1 MISTRGGSPARAIR
15 SGGRPGGSQSGT
27 VELPHTL
34 EEVRAEKGRRS
45 LEAYVGEAWRQVNPE
60 TPLVWNWHIGAICEL
75 LEAVT
80 AGEVQNAL
88 FNVPPGFAKS
98 LIISVLWPTWEWGPK
113 GLPHLSHL
121 AASNSRELAVRD
133 TLRARRVIQSDWY
146 QRHYGDAFR
155 LAGDQNRKMRF
166 DNDRGGSRFATSVG
180 SGTGE
185 RGNRVILD
193 DPHQLDDAEH
203 PDRIRKA
210 VRYNNVTLDSRL
222 ADRERDSK
230 VVVQQRVVRRD
241 VSGDIMRKMA
251 EGGRHYEVL
260 VLPMRHNPTFQAL
273 VHRRNRRDPKK
284 LRYPDPRTEPGE
296 LLDPNRYSAES
307 VAQDEIQYGGQAA
320 AVLDQNPEES
330 SASVFKRTD
339 FRRHQAAELAEAPAI
354 GRYVILD
361 MADEVEEENDHTAW
375 GVFDLTPDYHGRF
388 VDCGME
394 KLEHPDRL
402 DLVRN
407 LATIHNWDGMLRQVV
422 IERTSGGRSALQSFT
437 SAADAWLAPYIKGY
451 DPGTRSKVQRAK
463 SASLWTRQG
472 CVTLPRPD
480 EAAWVEPFTEELF
493 DFPDVE
499 HDDRT
504 DAFVIG
510 ILWMENLLREGLAFR
525 EGAR

>member
-1 MISTRGGSPARAIR
+1 MISTNASSTPERPPREARF
-15 SGGRPGGSQSGT
+15 
-27 VELPHTL
+27 PHTL
-34 EEVRAEKGRRS
+34 EEVRAERGRRS
-45 LEAYVGEAWRQVNPE
+45 LEAYVREAWKQVNPE
-60 TPLVWNWHIGAICEL
+60 TPLVWNWHIGAISEL

-88 FNVPPGFAKS
+88 INVPPGFAKS
-98 LIISVLWPTWEWGPK
+98 LIVSVLWPTWEWGPK
-113 GLPHLSHL
+113 GLAHLSHL
-121 AASNSRELAVRD
+121 AASNTRELAVRD
-133 TLRARRVIQSDWY
+133 TLRARRVIESEWY
-146 QRHYGDAFR
+146 QRHYGDAFS

-193 DPHQLDDAEH
+193 DPHQLDHADH
-203 PDRIRKA
+203 PDAIKA
-210 VRYNNVTLDSRL
+210 AVEYKNVTLDSRF
-222 ADRERDSK
+222 ADREHDSS

-241 VSGDIMRKMA
+241 VSGDILKKM
-251 EGGRHYEVL
+251 EQGGRHYEVL
-260 VLPMRHNPTFQAL
+260 CLPMRHNPSFQAF
-273 VHRRNRRDPKK
+273 VTRRNKRDPKYLK
-284 LRYPDPRTEPGE
+284 YPDPRTRPGE
-296 LLDPNRYSAES
+296 LLDPKRYSALS
-307 VAQDEIQYGGQAA
+307 VKQDEVQFGGRAA
-320 AVLDQNPEES
+320 AILDQNPEES
-330 SASVFKRTD
+330 TSSVFRRTD
-339 FRRHQAAELAEAPAI
+339 FARYQAGDLLEHPAS

-361 MADEVEEENDHTAW
+361 MADEVEEENDFTAW
-375 GVFDLTPDYHGRF
+375 VAFDLTPDYKARL
-388 VDCGME
+388 VDVGAE

-407 LATIHNWDGMLRQVV
+407 LATLHDFDGALKEVV

-437 SAADAWLAPYIKGY
+437 SAADAWLAPYINGF

-472 CVTLPRPD
+472 CVLLPRPD
-480 EAAWVEPFTEELF
+480 EAGWVEAFTEELF

-510 ILWMENLLREGLAFR
+510 ILWMENLLREGLTFR
-525 EGAR
+525 EGGS